1 MSLSYITAF
10 RNRVMKVIV
19 FLLLMTTICA
29 SNAQIYKW
37 VDSQGGVHFSDTP
50 HAGAQI
56 ITLPDENNSSSPSS
70 IPPKTSPE
78 PNELQDQSS
87 VKLKHSYTQIGI
99 VQPESGATIRNNQGF
114 VTVTAQTEPDLYPG
128 DKLQLLYDNAVLG
141 EPQKNPV
148 FEINGMYRGSHTL
161 AVQVIDEDG
170 NVIDS
175 SDPITIYVFR
185 PRVGMVP
192 GTKPH

>member
-1 MSLSYITAF
+1 
-10 RNRVMKVIV
+10 MKVFV
-19 FLLLMTTICA
+19 SLLLMMVICA

-37 VDSQGGVHFSDTP
+37 VDSQGGGHFSDTP
-50 HAGAQI
+50 HKGAQI
-56 ITLPDENNSSSPSS
+56 ITLPDEQNSSSPSS
-70 IPPKTSPE
+70 STPQTATESNESQEHSP
-78 PNELQDQSS
+78 
-87 VKLKHSYTQIGI
+87 VKLKHSYTKIEI

-114 VTVTAQTEPDLYPG
+114 VTVTAQTEPDLFPG
-128 DKLQLLYDNAVLG
+128 DKLQLLYDSAALG

-148 FEINGMYRGSHTL
+148 FEINGMYRGSHIL
-161 AVQVIDEDG
+161 AIQVMDEDG
-170 NVIDS
+170 NVLDS

>member
-56 ITLPDENNSSSPSS
+56 ITLPDENNSSSPSPS
-70 IPPKTSPE
+70 KTSPE

>member
-1 MSLSYITAF
+1 
-10 RNRVMKVIV
+10 MKVFV
-19 FLLLMTTICA
+19 FLLLMIIICA

-50 HAGAQI
+50 HTGAQI

-70 IPPKTSPE
+70 TPPKTSPE
-78 PNELQDQSS
+78 PNELQDQSP
-87 VKLKHSYTQIGI
+87 VKLKHSYTKIGI
-99 VQPESGATIRNNQGF
+99 VQPGSGATIRNNQGF
-114 VTVTAQTEPDLYPG
+114 VTVTAQTEPDLFPG

-161 AVQVIDEDG
+161 AVQIMDEDG